1 MKKVILASAAALMMG
16 TTLLGTVGT
25 VEAYQWNRGSL
36 SSTERSLNQFKRDN
50 IDRVKQ
56 YSITDKNKSRYEKS
70 INNFSDYSTIRTVV
84 AEAKREES
92 AAQGVDAKYKELEQ
106 LLEEG
111 KNKGR
116 LGTRLY
122 KRLHFDLTGIPYAQG
137 INKERALD
145 DLKKEINKYYRRR

>member
-1 MKKVILASAAALMMG
+1 MG

-92 AAQGVDAKYKELEQ
+92 AS
-106 LLEEG
+106 
-111 KNKGR
+111 
-116 LGTRLY
+116 TRC
-122 KRLHFDLTGIPYAQG
+122 
-137 INKERALD
+137 
-145 DLKKEINKYYRRR
+145 